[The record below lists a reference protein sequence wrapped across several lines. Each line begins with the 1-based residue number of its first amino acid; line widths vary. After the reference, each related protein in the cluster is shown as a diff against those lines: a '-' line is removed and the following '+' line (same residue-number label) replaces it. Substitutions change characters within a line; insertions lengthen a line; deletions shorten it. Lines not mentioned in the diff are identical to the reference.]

1 MRALRAMRAVR
12 VIRTTRA
19 RGRCGAGVW
28 GTNSWDDCG
37 RAADEA
43 RQQMDSATR
52 GEIVGEGFAT
62 QMSARDGGRVNC
74 YHGWYG
80 LWGWSYA
87 GVDYVVA
94 CLLPLQCWSVR
105 HRQTWVI
112 VEYGMQWQGVAAV
125 RMWGGV
131 VLRVVSRASSRPL
144 TPRVP
149 TPSCD
154 PCGADRKTL
163 IFATVFFFP
172 ISPLLTSYFLL
183 LTSYFIL
190 LTTNYQLLSS
200 LTTEVCLHPH
210 LYVEDALF
218 SSLALRTRP
227 PLLPLHPHLDIT
239 RPPFTLPSSKLSLTV
254 RVAVDDRDPVSP
266 T

>member
-1 MRALRAMRAVR
+1 M
-12 VIRTTRA
+12 
-19 RGRCGAGVW
+19 
-28 GTNSWDDCG
+28 
-37 RAADEA
+37 
-43 RQQMDSATR
+43 
-52 GEIVGEGFAT
+52 
-62 QMSARDGGRVNC
+62 
-74 YHGWYG
+74 
-80 LWGWSYA
+80 WGWSYA

-163 IFATVFFFP
+163 IFATGFFP
-172 ISPLLTSYFLL
+172 PLSPLLTSYFLL